1 MDDGVNRAG
10 LPSGKKDNIS
20 KAGLCGFGRRSR
32 SRLSR
37 FSGFK
42 FNIYLKKAR
51 PATGSNSLSRRPF
64 EWTALSDVDSATDVP
79 RPMT

>member
-42 FNIYLKKAR
+42 FNIYLKK
-51 PATGSNSLSRRPF
+51 GSPRHRVEQPFKETIRMDSLVRCRF
-64 EWTALSDVDSATDVP
+64 GD
-79 RPMT
+79 

>member
-20 KAGLCGFGRRSR
+20 KAGLCGFGRRSH

-37 FSGFK
+37 FIGFK

-51 PATGSNSLSRRPF
+51 PPPGR
-64 EWTALSDVDSATDVP
+64 TALQGDLSNGQP
-79 RPMT
+79 CPMSIQRLMHPAH